1 MTVKQNEESAAGTES
16 VYPVIRKIQ
25 EYLESDQMRY
35 NVVSPEALELYM
47 QGNNLTMHLVIYLHN
62 GHLIFRI
69 PAFIRNV
76 ELRRQEILLFIMQI
90 TSEILDIR
98 FEISKDGRSLSAC
111 CQHILEDGELTR
123 KQFDLAMMV
132 LMHIVDDTFPRFMQL
147 VYGCGDVSAEAAG
160 NVDEVSENSI
170 DNSEAAAEEVEE
182 NDEFA
187 PIPDDEDDK
196 PRNLN

>member
-1 MTVKQNEESAAGTES
+1 M
-16 VYPVIRKIQ
+16 IRKIQ
-25 EYLESDQMRY
+25 AFLDADQMRY
-35 NVVSPEALELYM
+35 SLISPEALELYM

-76 ELRRQEILLFIMQI
+76 ELRRQEILLFIMQV

-98 FEISKDGRSLSAC
+98 FEIGKDGKSLSAC

-132 LMHIVDDTFPRFMQL
+132 LMHIVDDTYPRFMQL
-147 VYGCGDVSAEAAG
+147 VYGRDINSAEEPSEDSSSD
-160 NVDEVSENSI
+160 NRVDSNDGEPLTENNE
-170 DNSEAAAEEVEE
+170 D
-182 NDEFA
+182 FA
-187 PIPDDEDDK
+187 PMPEDEDDE

>member
-1 MTVKQNEESAAGTES
+1 MTAEKINKSGADSQEVL
-16 VYPVIRKIQ
+16 PVIRQIQ
-25 EYLESDQMRY
+25 AFLDADQMRY
-35 NVVSPEALELYM
+35 SLISPEALELYM

-76 ELRRQEILLFIMQI
+76 ELRRQEILLFIMQV

-98 FEISKDGRSLSAC
+98 FEIGKDGKSLSAC
-111 CQHILEDGELTR
+111 CQHILEDGDLTR

-132 LMHIVDDTFPRFMQL
+132 LMHIVDDTYPRFMQL
-147 VYGCGDVSAEAAG
+147 VYGNDSHSAADVP
-160 NVDEVSENSI
+160 VDHDDPESLS
-170 DNSEAAAEEVEE
+170 DNDPAAEENE
-182 NDEFA
+182 DFA
-187 PIPDDEDDK
+187 PMPDDEDDE

>member
-1 MTVKQNEESAAGTES
+1 MTAEKKVKSGADSQE
-16 VYPVIRKIQ
+16 VLPVIGKIQ
-25 EYLESDQMRY
+25 TFLDADQMRY
-35 NVVSPEALELYM
+35 SLISPEALELYM

-76 ELRRQEILLFIMQI
+76 ELRHQEILLFIMQV

-98 FEISKDGRSLSAC
+98 FEIGKDGKSLSAC

-132 LMHIVDDTFPRFMQL
+132 LMHIVDDTYPRFMQL
-147 VYGCGDVSAEAAG
+147 VYGRDINSGVES
-160 NVDEVSENSI
+160 SENA
-170 DNSEAAAEEVEE
+170 DSENMVDSTDGEPLAEDSE
-182 NDEFA
+182 DFA
-187 PIPDDEDDK
+187 PMPEDEDDE